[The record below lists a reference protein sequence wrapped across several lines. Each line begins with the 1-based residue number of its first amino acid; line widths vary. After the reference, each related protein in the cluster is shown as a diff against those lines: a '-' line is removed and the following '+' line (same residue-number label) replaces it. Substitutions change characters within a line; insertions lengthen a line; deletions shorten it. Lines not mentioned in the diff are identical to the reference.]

1 MWVLRFGNGVTSAGI
16 AVTDDLARELRLAD
30 GEPAWRRFL
39 ALYPSIAAQ
48 FASAAPTREFTWMP
62 RLSWRVEQ
70 AAGPGWVMLPS
81 AAGFVDPLFST
92 GIPLT
97 LLGIERIARIL
108 ERDVQAPH
116 KGAPYEQYATTTL
129 AEVDHTARFVAGCY
143 AAFQRFEQFAAY
155 SMFYFAA
162 ASFGEVARRLRVHS
176 EDSRFLA
183 SDRPLLARAMLDL
196 SPQSR
201 GYDPHYAAEIADAI
215 DSINIAGLC
224 DPGKRN
230 WYGIDVADMM
240 RSAIKLG
247 VAAEDV
253 CRVCV

>member
-1 MWVLRFGNGVTSAGI
+1 
-16 AVTDDLARELRLAD
+16 
-30 GEPAWRRFL
+30 
-39 ALYPSIAAQ
+39 
-48 FASAAPTREFTWMP
+48 
-62 RLSWRVEQ
+62 
-70 AAGPGWVMLPS
+70 
-81 AAGFVDPLFST
+81 
-92 GIPLT
+92 
-97 LLGIERIARIL
+97 
-108 ERDVQAPH
+108 
-116 KGAPYEQYATTTL
+116 
-129 AEVDHTARFVAGCY
+129 
-143 AAFQRFEQFAAY
+143 
-155 SMFYFAA
+155 MFYFAA